1 MEFNRIFI
9 YDGIS
14 WNGFMDHCLK
24 YFQKLMRNIFDD
36 DEVYKSN
43 HNNMLNWNK
52 SETLKQQNSSKLNS
66 NLFEDL

>member
-1 MEFNRIFI
+1 
-9 YDGIS
+9 
-14 WNGFMDHCLK
+14 
-24 YFQKLMRNIFDD
+24 MRNIFDD